1 VLAGCQTSAAHFT
14 DPDGEAPAP
23 PRAVVLARQVLRD
36 TADEIGRHPLRS
48 SEECLSEFLDH
59 LGAAGQ
65 GLICKRLGLCLPAGR
80 SSSSDPS
87 CPSRYCL
94 PDTRPQPADVR
105 LYLDGGAA
113 LAELKRLIQGATCR
127 IDVLMFEWDS
137 DPLGTEIASWLARQA
152 GPHLP
157 VRVLVDGGGNLMFG
171 HPLES
176 SATQLNRVVCWLA
189 QQPYVEVVRVR
200 NPFARFDHRKLVV
213 VDGCCAWSG
222 GRNFTYEGFFV
233 DHDVTFTVTG
243 PLVAELEECFELCW
257 QDQGCLSERV
267 TEWESA
273 RVRECESE
281 GVEDLERD
289 SAGDCS
295 STLPLSHSPTLSL
308 SHALTLP
315 RSHAPTLSPNAWA
328 CVVHTRPCA
337 PRLARTVYRAVE
349 QARDHV
355 YVENYGLCD
364 SRLVCRLIAAQRH
377 GADVRVVLPRASYTH
392 TMTCANRV
400 AVNRLLHAGVRVY
413 LYPGA
418 THVKAAAVDGCWAY
432 IGTGNYDALSMRHN
446 REVGLAVSGGPL
458 IQELEERL
466 FVQDFRPEWE
476 VKEPLCL
483 SFSDYLYELVASLV
497 M

>member
-1 VLAGCQTSAAHFT
+1 MAKQSAGLTARTVRWLGWVCLVVVLAGCQTSAAHFT
-14 DPDGEAPAP
+14 DADSEAPGP

-48 SEECLSEFLDH
+48 SEDCLAEILDH

-65 GLICKRLGLCLPAGR
+65 GLICKRLGLCWPAGR
-80 SSSSDPS
+80 CSSPGPPDSR
-87 CPSRYCL
+87 RYCL
-94 PDTRPQPADVR
+94 ADARPQPADVH

-113 LAELKRLIQGATCR
+113 LAELKRLIKEATCR

-176 SATQLNRVVCWLA
+176 SAPRLNRVVCWLA

-243 PLVAELEECFELCW
+243 PLVDELEQCFELCW
-257 QDQGCLSERV
+257 QEQGCLSERV
-267 TEWESA
+267 TGWESE
-273 RVRECESE
+273 RVEELQP
-281 GVEDLERD
+281 G

-295 STLPLSHSPTLSL
+295 STLPRSHS
-308 SHALTLP
+308 
-315 RSHAPTLSPNAWA
+315 PTLSPNAWA

-364 SRLVCRLIAAQRH
+364 SRLVWRLIAAQRH

-446 REVGLAVSGGPL
+446 RELGLAVSGGPL

-466 FVQDFRPEWE
+466 FVQDLRPEWE
-476 VKEPLCL
+476 VKEPLPL
-483 SFSDYLYELVASLV
+483 SFSDYLCELVANLV